1 MKKNIK
7 HEKKIPP
14 YQNKTTLTVYLV
26 LRALVIFVLVRAAL
40 RRDFESV
47 FMCSL
52 TLVLMIL
59 PSFFSRKLN
68 VELPT
73 TLEVII
79 LLFIFAAE
87 ILGELG
93 CYFITYPHWDSMLH
107 TTTGFLC
114 AATGFAL
121 IDILNRNSRIK
132 FQPSPVYVALAAFCF
147 SMTVGVLWEFFEF
160 GMDRVFHMDMQ
171 KDTIV
176 HSVTSV
182 MLDPTNS
189 NIPVTIDDITS
200 VAVNGRDLGFDGYL
214 DIGLYDTM
222 ADLFV
227 NFIGAVVFSTIG
239 YFYIKHRGRGKIAR
253 AFIPTIAGEASPS
266 PEPPE
271 APDAPRE

>member
-87 ILGELG
+87 ILG
-93 CYFITYPHWDSMLH
+93 
-107 TTTGFLC
+107 
-114 AATGFAL
+114 
-121 IDILNRNSRIK
+121 
-132 FQPSPVYVALAAFCF
+132 
-147 SMTVGVLWEFFEF
+147 
-160 GMDRVFHMDMQ
+160 
-171 KDTIV
+171 
-176 HSVTSV
+176 
-182 MLDPTNS
+182 
-189 NIPVTIDDITS
+189 DITS
-200 VAVNGRDLGFDGYL
+200 FNNLLQPGR
-214 DIGLYDTM
+214 YDVM
-222 ADLFV
+222 M
-227 NFIGAVVFSTIG
+227 NFNTI
-239 YFYIKHRGRGKIAR
+239 FLTVLIHPFK
-253 AFIPTIAGEASPS
+253 
-266 PEPPE
+266 
-271 APDAPRE
+271 PRIHSIV